1 MNIIIIGILLQA
13 SSGTFI
19 TEVPIILILAIIII
33 MGITIYNKRKNIN
46 NNEINL
52 NNPKVDNEQNI
63 NNFKHENPNT
73 SLGQTFFT
81 VLTFILLICIGI
93 YIFPKGSKEKA
104 EVFAHSYIH
113 GFLGDNEYII
123 DETIKCW
130 DGTFCCKISKISSN
144 DNNSLI
150 PIPDLYQLR
159 IGYDGE
165 GYYLISMMAVTNNA
179 TGQGKAGFSNYNL
192 IWPKIDLS
200 R

>member
-1 MNIIIIGILLQA
+1 MEAIADEVHKPIKKQKEFRKVKVYYVNDIWSADIVEMNSAGMEAQNDGFKYVLCVVDCYTRFA
-13 SSGTFI
+13 FC
-19 TEVPIILILAIIII
+19 VPLKNKTAN
-33 MGITIYNKRKNIN
+33 TIVNA
-46 NNEINL
+46 
-52 NNPKVDNEQNI
+52 
-63 NNFKHENPNT
+63 F
-73 SLGQTFFT
+73 
-81 VLTFILLICIGI
+81 
-93 YIFPKGSKEKA
+93 
-104 EVFAHSYIH
+104 
-113 GFLGDNEYII
+113 EYII